1 MGEIL
6 STRHL
11 DGGDTLHKTFR
22 WGIYS
27 PKKQQSITTRMIS
40 PESWASMFA
49 FDNCLLIVAVDV
61 ASQFTR
67 QCPKT
72 TRLFKERWKKLNLA
86 EGGRGRVRKN
96 VIRKRE
102 TAGKAKQATHFRS
115 IQTER
120 SHDSF
125 QLLSPHKRKHDMTVP
140 PSRHRERERQTDRDR
155 DRQRQTETERDR
167 QTETD
172 RQTDR
177 LRQRQTDRD
186 RQKQTDRQRQT
197 QTDRYRETVIE
208 KQRDTERDTD
218 TETQRH
224 TES

>member
-22 WGIYS
+22 WGRYS
-27 PKKQQSITTRMIS
+27 PKNQNSITTRMIP

-49 FDNCLLIVAVDV
+49 FDNCLLTVEVDV

-86 EGGRGRVRKN
+86 EGGRGRGRVRKN

-125 QLLSPHKRKHDMTVP
+125 QSLSPHVRKHDMTVP
-140 PSRHRERERQTDRDR
+140 PSRHRERERQT
-155 DRQRQTETERDR
+155 QRQTETEST
-167 QTETD
+167 QTD
-172 RQTDR
+172 RQT
-177 LRQRQTDRD
+177 
-186 RQKQTDRQRQT
+186 KQT
-197 QTDRYRETVIE
+197 EV
-208 KQRDTERDTD
+208 KQ
-218 TETQRH
+218 
-224 TES
+224 